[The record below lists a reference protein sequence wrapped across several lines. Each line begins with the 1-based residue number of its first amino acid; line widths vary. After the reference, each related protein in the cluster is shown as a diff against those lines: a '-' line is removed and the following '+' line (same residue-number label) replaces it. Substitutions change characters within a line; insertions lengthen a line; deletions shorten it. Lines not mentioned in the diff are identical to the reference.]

1 MDENLIQPVPG
12 VRSRAIPH
20 SPTPFAVQ
28 LGEWAFRQRSWLP
41 VPFAVMLV
49 SLRYERVHGTWP
61 LAVGAALVF
70 AGLCVRT
77 WSVRHIGTISRTR
90 SQRLGPLISS
100 GPYALVRNPLYGG
113 NFLLWTGF
121 VLLSRLLWLLPIA
134 WVAFAAQ
141 YGAIARWE
149 HARLQAHFGK
159 EYDEFAARVPAW
171 WPRWGA
177 LDRSIAK
184 APRHP
189 WSEVFFSE
197 RGTLAAAV
205 LMIVLLV
212 MSYLVWG

>member
-1 MDENLIQPVPG
+1 V
-12 VRSRAIPH
+12 IPH
-20 SPTPFAVQ
+20 SSTPFAVQ

-49 SLRYERVHGTWP
+49 FLRYQRIDGTWP
-61 LAVGAALVF
+61 LAVGLALIL
-70 AGLCVRT
+70 AGLSVRT
-77 WSVRHIGTISRTR
+77 WSIRHIGTISRTR
-90 SQRLGPLISS
+90 SNRLGPLISS
-100 GPYALVRNPLYGG
+100 GPYAFVRNPLYGA

-149 HARLQAHFGK
+149 HARLQGHFGR

-171 WPRWGA
+171 WPRWRA
-177 LDRSIAK
+177 LDRSITK

-189 WSEVFFSE
+189 WPEVFFSE
-197 RGTLAAAV
+197 RGTLAGAA

-212 MSYLVWG
+212 ICDLVWG